1 MITTQT
7 HNFNHPL
14 RSQFASKLPL
24 IQDLPY
30 RNGLETI
37 EEYIAHLLIILMA
50 WSLLKT
56 ID

>member
-1 MITTQT
+1 MIITQT

-37 EEYIAHLLIILMA
+37 EEYIARLLIILMA
-50 WSLLKT
+50 WS
-56 ID
+56 